1 MATNAN
7 VCACK
12 TCNCARCNCGPT
24 CGCKKS

>member
-1 MATNAN
+1 MPTNSN

-24 CGCKKS
+24 WGCKKS